1 MKIYHFIIA
10 TSLAIPSFIFS
21 PNAEAHKHFN
31 KVKNIS
37 SSEKITDNGYEI
49 LKEKNYIHASEKLS
63 EALEINPKNKFALLL
78 RAFSKK
84 ELKDYKSAL
93 EDLNTIL
100 KIVIFAFN
108 PEYVFDCSTLITS
121 CPPNFISLTSFSS
134 IFDGYI
140 HIYKL
145 IKYFNK
151 RFENLSV

>member
-1 MKIYHFIIA
+1 MKINHFIIA
-10 TSLAIPSFIFS
+10 TSLAISSFIFS

-84 ELKDYKSAL
+84 EL
-93 EDLNTIL
+93 
-100 KIVIFAFN
+100 
-108 PEYVFDCSTLITS
+108 
-121 CPPNFISLTSFSS
+121 
-134 IFDGYI
+134 
-140 HIYKL
+140 
-145 IKYFNK
+145 
-151 RFENLSV
+151 